1 MSARVV
7 TSPQAD
13 DDIRAIDTWWR
24 ENRPAARGL
33 FADELTQAMILLAG
47 SPDLGRPYRASGVA
61 SVQRLILRAT
71 RYHIYYVSDG
81 ALVTVLAVWSAVRG
95 RGPRFPRPR

>member
-1 MSARVV
+1 MSAKVV

-33 FADELTQAMILLAG
+33 FSEELTEAMVLLAA
-47 SPDLGRPYRASGVA
+47 SPEMGRAYRDSGVA
-61 SVQRLILRAT
+61 RVQRLILRAT
-71 RYHIYYVSDG
+71 RYHVYYVTDG
-81 ALVTVLAVWSAVRG
+81 ELVTVLAVWSAVRG
-95 RGPRFPRPR
+95 RGPRLFRPR